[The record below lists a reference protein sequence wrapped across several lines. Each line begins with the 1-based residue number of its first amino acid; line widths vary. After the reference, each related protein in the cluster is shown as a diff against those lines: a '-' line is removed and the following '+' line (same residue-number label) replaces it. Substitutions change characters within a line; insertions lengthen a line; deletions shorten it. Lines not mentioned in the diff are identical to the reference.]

1 MTTLT
6 LVGVATIFGPNVMA
20 VLSPAPGGAGT
31 GASPVAVGGPAG
43 GRSSAPAA
51 PSAAAAPAPGAP
63 GAAAQPGKDPPR
75 PTMLR
80 SASTDGGP

>member
-6 LVGVATIFGPNVMA
+6 LLGVATIFGPNVMA

-31 GASPVAVGGPAG
+31 ASAVTVGGPTG

-51 PSAAAAPAPGAP
+51 TSAAPAPAP
-63 GAAAQPGKDPPR
+63 SAAGAAAQPGKDPPR

-80 SASTDGGP
+80 SATTDGGS